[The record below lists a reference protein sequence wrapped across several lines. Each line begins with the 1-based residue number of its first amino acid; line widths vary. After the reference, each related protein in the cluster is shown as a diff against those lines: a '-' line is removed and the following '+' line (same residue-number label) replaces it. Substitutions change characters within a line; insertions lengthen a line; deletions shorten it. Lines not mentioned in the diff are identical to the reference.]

1 MTVKDNIQF
10 KKYIKLYVVLFIVG
24 CVIIGLVLL
33 FVIRAVFSYISTIS
47 KDDIKNLESKV
58 QTLEQKVQVDTTHID
73 TLKKEVTDVQSA
85 VKTILQN

>member
-1 MTVKDNIQF
+1 MF
-10 KKYIKLYVVLFIVG
+10 VVLFIVG

-33 FVIRAVFSYISTIS
+33 FVIRGVFSYIGTIS

-58 QTLEQKVQVDTTHID
+58 QTLEQKVQVDATHID
-73 TLKKEVTDVQSA
+73 TLKKEVTDVQNT